1 MSETGD
7 STKTEYPRPSLT
19 ADVIALGLGEGG
31 RLSVLLIKRGRDPY
45 KDRWAIPGGF
55 CEPTESVEQAG
66 ARELKEET
74 ELSGLELEQLGVYSA
89 PGRDPRGW
97 VVSVVFI
104 GLVPSHRFGEARGSD
119 DASDAKWWPIARRPG
134 ETPPFELEREGDKTG
149 PLAFDHDQMLTA
161 ALKRIHKEADRFALG
176 LLPETFT
183 ETELR
188 SAFEAVLG
196 EPLHA
201 EVLIRV
207 LTERKLIKE
216 AGEGGE
222 GERRFTRAQRRSD
235 SGEAGCDSGSSEAGN
250 SSGASEAGSDSGSS
264 EEGSDSGSS
273 EEGSSSGSGEE
284 GSSSGSSEEGSS
296 SGSSEASSSS
306 GSSEAS
312 SGSGSSEADNSSG
325 SGEADSRSGAS

>member
-1 MSETGD
+1 MSETGN

-19 ADVIALGLGEGG
+19 ADVIAFGLGEGG

-74 ELSGLELEQLGVYSA
+74 ELSGLDLEQLGVYSA

-97 VVSVVFI
+97 VVSVAFI

-119 DASDAKWWPIARRPG
+119 DASDAKWWPIASRPG
-134 ETPPFELEREGDKTG
+134 ETPPFELEREGEKTG

-216 AGEGGE
+216 AGG
-222 GERRFTRAQRRSD
+222 GERRFTRAQSRSGSGEASSSSG
-235 SGEAGCDSGSSEAGN
+235 SGEAGNSSGSGEEGSNSGSSEAGSSSGSSEADNDSGSSEAGN
-250 SSGASEAGSDSGSS
+250 NPS
-264 EEGSDSGSS
+264 EED
-273 EEGSSSGSGEE
+273 SSSGSGDA
-284 GSSSGSSEEGSS
+284 GSSSGDSDSS
-296 SGSSEASSSS
+296 SGAS
-306 GSSEAS
+306 
-312 SGSGSSEADNSSG
+312 
-325 SGEADSRSGAS
+325 

>member
-1 MSETGD
+1 
-7 STKTEYPRPSLT
+7 
-19 ADVIALGLGEGG
+19 
-31 RLSVLLIKRGRDPY
+31 
-45 KDRWAIPGGF
+45 
-55 CEPTESVEQAG
+55 
-66 ARELKEET
+66 
-74 ELSGLELEQLGVYSA
+74 
-89 PGRDPRGW
+89 
-97 VVSVVFI
+97 VVSVAFI

-119 DASDAKWWPIARRPG
+119 DASDAKWWPIASRPG
-134 ETPPFELEREGDKTG
+134 ETPPFELEREGEKTG

-216 AGEGGE
+216 AGG
-222 GERRFTRAQRRSD
+222 GERRFTRAQSRSG
-235 SGEAGCDSGSSEAGN
+235 SGEAS
-250 SSGASEAGSDSGSS
+250 
-264 EEGSDSGSS
+264 
-273 EEGSSSGSGEE
+273 SSSGSGEA

-296 SGSSEASSSS
+296 SGSSEAGSSS
-306 GSSEAS
+306 GSSEADSS
-312 SGSGSSEADNSSG
+312 SGSGDAGSSSG
-325 SGEADSRSGAS
+325 DSDSSSGAS

>member
-1 MSETGD
+1 MSETGN

-19 ADVIALGLGEGG
+19 ADVIAFGLGEGG

-74 ELSGLELEQLGVYSA
+74 ELSGLDLEQLGVYSA

-97 VVSVVFI
+97 VVSVAFI

-119 DASDAKWWPIARRPG
+119 DASDAKWWPIASRPG
-134 ETPPFELEREGDKTG
+134 ETPPFELEREGEKTG

-216 AGEGGE
+216 AGG
-222 GERRFTRAQRRSD
+222 GERRFTRAQSRSG
-235 SGEAGCDSGSSEAGN
+235 SGEASSSSGSSEAGSSSGSSEAGN
-250 SSGASEAGSDSGSS
+250 
-264 EEGSDSGSS
+264 
-273 EEGSSSGSGEE
+273 
-284 GSSSGSSEEGSS
+284 SSGSSEEGSS
-296 SGSSEASSSS
+296 SGSSEA
-306 GSSEAS
+306 G
-312 SGSGSSEADNSSG
+312 NSSG
-325 SGEADSRSGAS
+325 SGDAGSSSGDSDSSSGAS